1 MTTAVATLSQAH
13 SFPALLKQHQA
24 EIARALPRH
33 LNPDR
38 MTRIALTE
46 FRKNPKLGECDPRSV
61 FAAVIMASQLG
72 LEPGLMGQCY
82 LIPYRSECQ
91 LIPGYQGLL
100 DLVRRSG
107 KVKRIEAQVVYER
120 DRFTYRTGLFV
131 TLEHEPLLDGDR
143 GEPRLAYAVAEFAD
157 GGHHVEIMTRAQIEA
172 IRDRGS
178 NSQNAKKYGKKTPWD
193 TDTDEMWRKGLA
205 LDTPIPTPSGWI
217 TMGEISV
224 GDVVFDHLGKPTP
237 VTDVSEIKNIPC
249 FRVTFSNGDFVVCD
263 DEHRWLARAGG
274 ANACKDQYR
283 VYTVNELFAAKNQ
296 GLAVTI
302 PVQGALDLPD
312 ADLPINPYLLGY
324 WLGDGT
330 ARRPQITCNT
340 DDLQH
345 VEDAISEAYTL
356 GTVRKDERADAW
368 CVGIKGMLEDLRS
381 LDLISNKHI
390 PQIYLRASIDQRKQ
404 LLAGLIDSD
413 GHVDKDRGR
422 VKYTS
427 TNYALAC
434 GVFELASSL
443 GETPLQICR
452 RVSGFGVETTSHEVS
467 WQPSFV
473 CATLPRKKER
483 IRDRKI
489 SIYRAIKSIEEVP
502 SVPTRCIAVASAEKT
517 YLCGRSMAPTHNTVL
532 RRLCKFLPKSVEL
545 MTALSLDDA
554 AGQGQKL
561 NVREV
566 IEGNWAPPPVADE
579 EPLPPI
585 AIIATTPEPPAEMNP
600 ETGEIPEPTQAAPE
614 PELPPADPCGDLL
627 MLIGEAQTTA
637 DLDALSRDIG
647 RLRNG
652 ERSRC
657 IAAWKARKSDL
668 SKAA

>member
-1 MTTAVATLSQAH
+1 
-13 SFPALLKQHQA
+13 
-24 EIARALPRH
+24 
-33 LNPDR
+33 
-38 MTRIALTE
+38 
-46 FRKNPKLGECDPRSV
+46 
-61 FAAVIMASQLG
+61 
-72 LEPGLMGQCY
+72 
-82 LIPYRSECQ
+82 
-91 LIPGYQGLL
+91 
-100 DLVRRSG
+100 
-107 KVKRIEAQVVYER
+107 
-120 DRFTYRTGLFV
+120 
-131 TLEHEPLLDGDR
+131 
-143 GEPRLAYAVAEFAD
+143 
-157 GGHHVEIMTRAQIEA
+157 
-172 IRDRGS
+172 
-178 NSQNAKKYGKKTPWD
+178 
-193 TDTDEMWRKGLA
+193 
-205 LDTPIPTPSGWI
+205 
-217 TMGEISV
+217 
-224 GDVVFDHLGKPTP
+224 
-237 VTDVSEIKNIPC
+237 
-249 FRVTFSNGDFVVCD
+249 
-263 DEHRWLARAGG
+263 
-274 ANACKDQYR
+274 
-283 VYTVNELFAAKNQ
+283 
-296 GLAVTI
+296 
-302 PVQGALDLPD
+302 
-312 ADLPINPYLLGY
+312 
-324 WLGDGT
+324 
-330 ARRPQITCNT
+330 
-340 DDLQH
+340 
-345 VEDAISEAYTL
+345 
-356 GTVRKDERADAW
+356 
-368 CVGIKGMLEDLRS
+368 MLEDLRS

-413 GHVDKDRGR
+413 GHMDKDRGR

-452 RVSGFGVETTSHEVS
+452 RVSGFGVETTAHEVS

-627 MLIGEAQTTA
+627 MLIGEAQTIA